1 MGIGAD
7 ILLVED
13 EPSQRA
19 VLGDVLRVLGYQ
31 CFTAASC
38 AEGREALA
46 ARPYA
51 CALID
56 VGLPDGNGNDLVA
69 DVVGDYPSTVMVMLT
84 GDASTDTVIRAM
96 RAGAFDYLTKPVDT
110 TTLRAALSRA
120 VAHHQALYERD
131 EYNRLLLQER
141 ELLKARI
148 EAATL
153 DIRQYASYCE
163 RSNARLQSL
172 LELTQVSSGFYTHES
187 LMQSVFA
194 QLSKHLPVECVAL
207 CDVVQHE
214 FLSAFKG
221 SDGKPEVLV
230 TNGNNADASMDALLT
245 MAEPGL
251 LVQTCIERYVGLD
264 TQLMATFVYPQSFFN
279 RHVCTVAFYL
289 DPAFEGDASEQEYLS
304 MCAHFLTFE
313 WQQARLLL
321 HAAHHVSLGTI
332 ALELLKSF
340 VQSLTAIRTA
350 TDFIRETALDPDAEQ
365 GARIILDNVERLS
378 QQTHEFRK
386 LSTLHEGCVETVRL
400 DEYIQQAVDMLQVTL
415 RSRNIDVR
423 RDLSGDS
430 ECVLLNGTVLAR
442 TVLDLLSNAVRAVDI
457 NGSIDVI
464 LQDVDRDHVALEIA
478 YSSGTQ
484 LSWNRPGS
492 MSQRETD
499 LRTEHPKFQLAQRTV
514 HSCGGT
520 LTLEHDTEGRDRF
533 RILLPRNATAPAVSR
548 EVTL

>member
-1 MGIGAD
+1 MASGAD
-7 ILLVED
+7 ILLIED
-13 EPSQRA
+13 ELSQRT
-19 VLGDVLRVLGYQ
+19 VLSDVLRVLGYQ
-31 CFTAASC
+31 CHTASSC

-69 DVVGDYPSTVMVMLT
+69 DVAGDYPSTVMVMLT

-120 VAHHQALYERD
+120 VAHHQALRERD
-131 EYNRLLLQER
+131 ESNRLLLQER

-148 EAATL
+148 EAATADL
-153 DIRQYASYCE
+153 RQYASYCE

-187 LMQSVFA
+187 LLQSVFA
-194 QLSKHLPVECVAL
+194 QLSKHMPVECVAL
-207 CDVVQHE
+207 CDVIEHE
-214 FLSAFKG
+214 FLAAFRG
-221 SDGKPEVLV
+221 TDGEIEVLV
-230 TNGNNADASMDALLT
+230 TDGNAADAETDALLT
-245 MAEPGL
+245 MADPGL

-264 TQLMATFVYPQSFFN
+264 TQSMAAFVYPQSFFN
-279 RHVCTVAFYL
+279 QHVCTVAFYL
-289 DPAFEGDASEQEYLS
+289 EPDYEGDASAGEFLS

-350 TDFIRETALDPDAEQ
+350 TDFICETALEPEAEQ
-365 GARIILDNVERLS
+365 GAEIIIDNVDRLS
-378 QQTHEFRK
+378 QQTQEFRK

-400 DEYIQQAVDMLQVTL
+400 DEFIQQAIDMLQVTL
-415 RSRNIDVR
+415 RSRNIEIR
-423 RDLSGDS
+423 RAITADS
-430 ECVLLNGTVLAR
+430 ECVLLNGSVLAR
-442 TVLDLLSNAVRAVDI
+442 TVLDLLSNAVRAVDLD
-457 NGSIDVI
+457 GAIDVA
-464 LQDVDRDHVALEIA
+464 LQDIDRDHIALDIA
-478 YSSGTQ
+478 YTNGKQHAWS
-484 LSWNRPGS
+484 RPGS
-492 MSQRETD
+492 VNQRDID
-499 LRTEHPKFQLAQRTV
+499 LRAEHPKFQLVQRTV

-520 LTLEHDTEGRDRF
+520 LTLERGTEGRDRF

-548 EVTL
+548 EVML